1 MRVCTGME
9 MINVD
14 WHIHTTLSPCG
25 DLSMDPLTVLQ
36 KAHQQGLRVIG
47 ITDHNSTRQGR
58 LMKSE
63 FSDNHLM
70 ILVGAEVTT
79 REEIHCLAFFDD
91 LVALDE
97 FQIYLDRHLPAID
110 NNPVFFGDQVVVD
123 ASGNI
128 VFEEKRLL
136 ISALDQSLQQVA
148 SFVAER
154 GGIFIPAHI
163 NRPSYSLLS
172 QLGIIPD
179 KLIADALEWV
189 PGYKAGPEYSDISG
203 MSSFPIVFSSDA
215 HRPDEIGSKYTSME
229 IDELTFRGVKQ
240 GLTGKLTLA
249 S

>member
-1 MRVCTGME
+1 

-97 FQIYLDRHLPAID
+97 
-110 NNPVFFGDQVVVD
+110 
-123 ASGNI
+123 
-128 VFEEKRLL
+128 
-136 ISALDQSLQQVA
+136 
-148 SFVAER
+148 
-154 GGIFIPAHI
+154 
-163 NRPSYSLLS
+163 
-172 QLGIIPD
+172 
-179 KLIADALEWV
+179 
-189 PGYKAGPEYSDISG
+189 
-203 MSSFPIVFSSDA
+203 
-215 HRPDEIGSKYTSME
+215 
-229 IDELTFRGVKQ
+229 
-240 GLTGKLTLA
+240 
-249 S
+249 